1 MTILSYTE
9 ICDLIE
15 DGVIEN
21 AKYKAVNSASL
32 DLHLGPIILAENQHV
47 SQGPD
52 NVLFL
57 NKKSKLSVERVELKE
72 GGQFAMHPGQ
82 FLLASTRE
90 IFNLPNNI
98 SAEYKL
104 KSSMARIGLE
114 HMNAGWCDAGWNGS
128 VLTLELKNITE
139 RHRIVLTE
147 GDRIGQIVFYRHR
160 EVPSDKSYAARGTYN
175 QHRQTTGVI
184 TTPKSGE

>member
-21 AKYKAVNSASL
+21 AKYEAVNSASL
-32 DLHLGPIILAENQHV
+32 DLHLGPVILAENQHV

-114 HMNAGWCDAGWNGS
+114 HMNAGWCDAG
-128 VLTLELKNITE
+128 
-139 RHRIVLTE
+139 
-147 GDRIGQIVFYRHR
+147 
-160 EVPSDKSYAARGTYN
+160 
-175 QHRQTTGVI
+175 
-184 TTPKSGE
+184 